1 MVYWFDSSLLLV
13 PRATRAAQRAGQAH
27 CWFGLPGCR
36 AWAAAGACGPT
47 CAFDGPSLASVFVAG
62 PCWDRRRGQEVQEV
76 QQARQ
81 VRQVRQAVGW
91 ADQEQGVGLRVEVGV
106 EAEAEAE
113 AEGVVQAETVK
124 RVEGVEEEWR
134 RREGT

>member
-27 CWFGLPGCR
+27 CWSVLPGCR

-47 CAFDGPSLASVFVAG
+47 CAFDGPSPASVFVAG
-62 PCWDRRRGQEVQEV
+62 PCWDQRRAQEV

-81 VRQVRQAVGW
+81 VRQAVGW
-91 ADQEQGVGLRVEVGV
+91 AGQVQGAVRRVGV

-113 AEGVVQAETVK
+113 VEVEAVVQAETVK

>member
-1 MVYWFDSSLLLV
+1 MECWFDSSLLLV
-13 PRATRAAQRAGQAH
+13 PRATRAAQQTGQAH

-36 AWAAAGACGPT
+36 AWAAVGACGPT

-62 PCWDRRRGQEVQEV
+62 PCWDRQRAQEV

-91 ADQEQGVGLRVEVGV
+91 ADQEQGAGQRV
-106 EAEAEAE
+106 EAEAEVE
-113 AEGVVQAETVK
+113 AVVQAETVK
-124 RVEGVEEEWR
+124 RVEGVEGVEGEWW